1 MQQLP
6 LSSKLKYIFS
16 IPVIIS
22 ALGYFVDIY
31 DLLLFGI
38 VRILSL
44 KDLGLNPDADGTFIL
59 NCQMIGLLIGGVFW
73 GIFGDKKEG
82 FPFCSVLS
90 WCIHWL
96 ILPVVFFRIFLR
108 QIWYTPMHYCV
119 LLLV

>member
-38 VRILSL
+38 VRIPSL

-59 NCQMIGLLIGGVFW
+59 NCQMIGLLIGGLFWVFLETKRKAFCFVRFYP
-73 GIFGDKKEG
+73 GIFIG
-82 FPFCSVLS
+82 
-90 WCIHWL
+90 
-96 ILPVVFFRIFLR
+96 
-108 QIWYTPMHYCV
+108 
-119 LLLV
+119 